1 LSGAKAKDRILQGMF
16 GTSMAGKRG
25 CQWTEAAMSRMKET
39 VGCLWLQIELAHGR
53 RDLYFGTASSSIGL
67 SGTLG
72 VTCGLDG
79 VRRKRGSLTDDE
91 AGLSYRDH

>member
-1 LSGAKAKDRILQGMF
+1 MV
-16 GTSMAGKRG
+16 GTSMAGTG
-25 CQWTEAAMSRMKET
+25 SYQWTDRVTFTKGQT
-39 VGCLWLQIELAHGR
+39 VGCLWLQIELVHGR

-72 VTCGLDG
+72 VTCGLDF

-91 AGLSYRDH
+91 AGLLCFDR